1 MIRTIVSG
9 SFSWMRSF
17 LHFITNRFTIIGLVI
32 GMIIFSFP
40 VGRFFRLSTFDWA
53 SSESITVQ
61 STLSDSFK
69 SIGELNTLRV
79 SMSGVVEGVDESF
92 WGDNKVLIVAQG
104 YAVYGVDLTTA
115 SIDVTENSVEVTID
129 EPVMNEAYI
138 DMNDSYVYE
147 NEMTGLR
154 VHDKGA
160 ELLNKT
166 WKNAQDRMIELSLH
180 PRNLNM
186 AKRNLEVLIEGLVE
200 PHIGDMDLNVN
211 YRVEVSGN
219 FFGE

>member
-1 MIRTIVSG
+1 
-9 SFSWMRSF
+9 
-17 LHFITNRFTIIGLVI
+17 
-32 GMIIFSFP
+32 
-40 VGRFFRLSTFDWA
+40 
-53 SSESITVQ
+53 
-61 STLSDSFK
+61 
-69 SIGELNTLRV
+69 
-79 SMSGVVEGVDESF
+79 MSGVLEGVDESF

-166 WKNAQDRMIELSLH
+166 WNNAQDRMIELSLH

-200 PHIGDMDLNVN
+200 PHIEERELLIE
-211 YRVEVSGN
+211 YRTVIAQDFPELEG
-219 FFGE
+219 